1 MNKHLFTIRIE
12 RTGEAEA
19 IDGGTIEFTGRD
31 YDTFDE
37 TAALTAILPGGD
49 GPEHLD
55 LSIEGFVR
63 WRNEFIP
70 ASDFRRLSVTLVSK
84 SRPPETE

>member
-1 MNKHLFTIRIE
+1 MTKHLFTIQLE
-12 RTGEAEA
+12 RTGDAES

-31 YDTFDE
+31 YDTLTEAD
-37 TAALTAILPGGD
+37 ALAAILPDGD

-55 LSIEGFVR
+55 LSTPGFVR

-70 ASDFRRLSVTLVSK
+70 ASEFRRLSVTLVMKDRS
-84 SRPPETE
+84 PEE